1 MIHHSIKINGVKVY
15 VELKGK
21 PLTGTHPTLIMVHGY
36 LSSLFSYR
44 DLIPFLEQHFSIL
57 AFDLPGFGKSE
68 KSKIFEHSLDNFA
81 QTLLEL
87 LTYFNLENVVVV
99 GHSMGG
105 QIGLRAARMDPV
117 RIQKVIGLSAA
128 GYMGPVKK
136 SLRMA
141 TKLPFFP
148 IFLGVYFKR
157 HDVEKT
163 FRDVTFN
170 PSIVTEAMM
179 QGYIEPLK
187 ERAFYN
193 SLTRLIQD
201 REGDLSSQ
209 EIHEI
214 AQPVLLLWGREDRI
228 VPLSVGER
236 LNQDLPNSTLKV
248 FNETGHLLP
257 EEKPKEVAKEILHF
271 VWDGDND

>member
-1 MIHHSIKINGVKVY
+1 MIHHFIKINDVNVY

-36 LSSLFSYR
+36 LSSLFSFR
-44 DLIPFLEQHFSIL
+44 DLIPFLEPHFSIL

-68 KSKIFEHSLDNFA
+68 KSKTFEHSLDNYA

-87 LTYFNLENVVVV
+87 LTHFNLESVTVV

-105 QIGLRAARMDPV
+105 QIGLRAARMDPN
-117 RIQKVIGLSAA
+117 RIEKVIGLSAA

-136 SLRMA
+136 RLRMA
-141 TKLPFFP
+141 TKLPMFP
-148 IFLGVYFKR
+148 LFLGFFFKR
-157 HDVEKT
+157 HDVGKM

-170 PSIVTEAMM
+170 PAIVTEAMM

-201 REGDLSSQ
+201 REGDLNS
-209 EIHEI
+209 EELHEI
-214 AQPVLLLWGREDRI
+214 TQPVLLLWGREDRI
-228 VPLSVGER
+228 VALSIGER
-236 LNQDLPNSTLKV
+236 LNHDLPNSTLKI

-271 VWDGDND
+271 VLNDENI